1 MKKVISIN
9 LFVTICGA
17 PWPSWRN
24 ICCEQGHLCGRHQQW
39 HDQQRQQ
46 GDDQLG
52 RRRGI
57 RRGRDSETEPLSYL
71 TRTVEVG
78 AVLGGGGA
86 EVKVEELFMI
96 PGEYKESDYYY

>member
-1 MKKVISIN
+1 M
-9 LFVTICGA
+9 
-17 PWPSWRN
+17 
-24 ICCEQGHLCGRHQQW
+24 GHLGPVGGISVVNKATCVDVTSDDMIDSASKEMINKADAVGS
-39 HDQQRQQ
+39 DGGETQRQ
-46 GDDQLG
+46 
-52 RRRGI
+52 
-57 RRGRDSETEPLSYL
+57 SPVSYL